1 MRITVLGT
9 GTMGSAMARTL
20 ARGGFDVTVW
30 NRTLER
36 ALPLE
41 SDGITVE
48 PMIWA
53 AVADADVILTMAFD
67 ARATLDLAARFLG
80 AVHEDAIWM
89 QCSTVGPNGMRWLV
103 DQADQYGVAL
113 VDAPVVGSRGPAES
127 GELVMLVSGSPSLV
141 ERLHPVLEALGST
154 TVVAGVEIG
163 KASALKLA
171 CNAYIASVTAALG
184 QSVAMSRELGIDPAL
199 FLDAI
204 KGSALNNAYVQ
215 GKGAMMVAGDF
226 TPSFAVDGALKDIA
240 LMIQSVDPE
249 VTPLLP
255 VLRGAFGAASAAG
268 HGGQDI
274 AAVVASFS

>member
-1 MRITVLGT
+1 MRIAVLGT
-9 GTMGSAMARTL
+9 GTMGSAMARAL
-20 ARGGFDVTVW
+20 ARAGFEVTVW

-36 ALPLE
+36 ARPLE
-41 SDGITVE
+41 GDGIAVE
-48 PMIWA
+48 PTIWA
-53 AVADADVILTMAFD
+53 AVADADVVLTMAFD

-80 AVHEDAIWM
+80 AMRENAIWL

-103 DQADQYGVAL
+103 DQADQYGVFL
-113 VDAPVVGSRGPAES
+113 VDAPVVGSRAPAEA
-127 GELVMLVSGSPSLV
+127 GELVVLVSGDPALV
-141 ERLHPVLEALGST
+141 ERLGPVLEAIGST
-154 TVVAGVEIG
+154 TVNAGVEVG

-184 QSVAMSRELGIDPAL
+184 QSIAMCRELGVDPSL
-199 FLDAI
+199 FLEAM
-204 KGSALNNAYVQ
+204 GASALDSAYLQ
-215 GKGAMMVAGDF
+215 GKGAMMLAGDF

-268 HGGQDI
+268 HGNQDI